1 MSHEIES
8 IAYISNEEN
17 GRWKPWHG
25 LGVPVEKSMTS
36 AEALELA
43 GLDWTVDPKPIFT
56 ENNIQIP
63 GYVANTRSSDNKVL
77 GIVSNKYS
85 IVQNKDAFEFT
96 DNLLGNGITYETAG
110 SLCGGKKIWLLA
122 KMPDSKVLD
131 EDFENYICF
140 TNTHDGTGA
149 VRCILTPVRIC
160 CNNTLSLALKEAKRS
175 WSTRHM
181 GDVKSKIHEAEVTLG
196 LANKYIEEFAKT
208 ADILAHT
215 KVDPKD
221 VFDVV
226 RDVYGVNEDASD
238 RQKKTAKEIEN
249 QFTVCMLSPDILKY
263 VGTAY
268 QAVQAASD
276 FATHATPHRMT
287 KNYQENN
294 FNKVLNGHIFIDKMF
309 EKMLAKA
316 TKTA

>member
-1 MSHEIES
+1 MAALVETMFSVRE
-8 IAYISNEEN
+8 
-17 GRWKPWHG
+17 KPWHG
-25 LGVPVEKSMTS
+25 LGKIVAKAPNS

-43 GLDWTVDPKPIFT
+43 GLNWTVESKPIFT
-56 ENNIQIP
+56 ESGMRIP
-63 GYVANTRSSDNKVL
+63 GYIANTRSSDNKVL

-96 DNLLGNGITYETAG
+96 DNLLGEDIKYETAG

-140 TNTHDGTGA
+140 TNTHDGSGA
-149 VRCILTPVRIC
+149 VRCIATPVRVV
-160 CNNTLSLALKEAKRS
+160 CNNTLSLALREAKRS

-196 LANKYIEEFAKT
+196 LANKYLDEFAKT
-208 ADILAHT
+208 ADMLAHT

-221 VFDVV
+221 VFEVV
-226 RDVYGVNEDASD
+226 RDVYGASEDASD
-238 RQKKTAKEIEN
+238 RQKKTAKEAEE
-249 QFTVCMLSPDILKY
+249 QFMACMLAPDILKY

-276 FATHATPHRMT
+276 FATHRVPQRMT
-287 KNYQENN
+287 KNYAENN
-294 FNKVLNGHIFIDKMF
+294 FNRVLNGHVFIDKMF
-309 EKMLAKA
+309 SKMLEKA